1 MRLRPSLLI
10 LATGVPLL
18 VGTLLSGGG
27 QVAATDRVIVV
38 VAGDTLSGIATR
50 VGVPVETLAALNDLP
65 DVDHIVVGQRLR
77 IKARPARTHRVAP
90 GETLSLLAQRYGTSV
105 TAIARANGIADPSF
119 VPAGAVLRIPGTR
132 AGADTPAGADL
143 QQTAEPASRPITH
156 RVAPGETLSLLAQ
169 RYGTS
174 VTAIAR
180 ANGIADPSFVP
191 AGAVLR
197 IPGTRADDGLTPTSG
212 LPAQM
217 AEAAAE
223 RSGVRRLIVT
233 EARRQGVPAA
243 LALAVAWQESGW
255 QQDVRSYAGAV
266 GVMQLLP
273 ATADWVQGS
282 ILHEPIDLW
291 SAASNVRA
299 GVALL
304 DYYLAR
310 YGGDRTRA
318 LAAYYQG
325 MTATDRH
332 GVYPVTRPYVASILA
347 LEHVFGG

>member
-132 AGADTPAGADL
+132 AG
-143 QQTAEPASRPITH
+143 
-156 RVAPGETLSLLAQ
+156 
-169 RYGTS
+169 
-174 VTAIAR
+174 
-180 ANGIADPSFVP
+180 
-191 AGAVLR
+191 
-197 IPGTRADDGLTPTSG
+197 DGLTPTSG

-217 AEAAAE
+217 AEAAAA

-233 EARRQGVPAA
+233 EARRQGVPTAF
-243 LALAVAWQESGW
+243 ALAVAWQESGW
-255 QQDVRSYAGAV
+255 RQDVRSYAGAV

-282 ILHEPIDLW
+282 ILHEPINVW

-347 LEHVFGG
+347 LEQVFGG